1 MEGSIWKGALWG
13 NKGLGNACVG
23 LSFKNCLLWED
34 GVCHGGFWR
43 DLISF
48 VSVFNLL
55 FLFYFILFLREF
67 KLGEVGNLQKR
78 QGLEGIILE
87 FDVLDMGPSYLR
99 KKKGN

>member
-1 MEGSIWKGALWG
+1 MSWWVLEGSY
-13 NKGLGNACVG
+13 
-23 LSFKNCLLWED
+23 F
-34 GVCHGGFWR
+34 VCICFQ
-43 DLISF
+43 LT
-48 VSVFNLL
+48 L
-55 FLFYFILFLREF
+55 FILFLREF

>member
-1 MEGSIWKGALWG
+1 MHVSAYLLKTVCFGKMVYVM
-13 NKGLGNACVG
+13 VG
-23 LSFKNCLLWED
+23 FGGILFRLYLLSTY
-34 GVCHGGFWR
+34 
-43 DLISF
+43 S
-48 VSVFNLL
+48 
-55 FLFYFILFLREF
+55 FYFILFLREF